1 MITQNITTIPY
12 ENLFTTVLEIKHEGY
27 RLVQICATTIGS
39 EYEITYS
46 FALGYDFLS
55 FRIIIAEDTEITS
68 ISSIF
73 SPAFLYENE
82 MKDLF
87 GIKINLITLDY
98 KGNFYKLAKK
108 TPFKNQ

>member
-1 MITQNITTIPY
+1 MIIQNITTIPY
-12 ENLFTTVLEIKHEGY
+12 ENLFATVLKIKHEGY
-27 RLVQICATTIGS
+27 RLVQICATTLDT

-55 FRIIIAEDTEITS
+55 FRIIISEDTEIMS
-68 ISSIF
+68 ISTIF

-87 GIKINLITLDY
+87 GIKINLINLDY
-98 KGNFYKLAKK
+98 KGNFYKLEKK
-108 TPFKNQ
+108 TPYKKQ